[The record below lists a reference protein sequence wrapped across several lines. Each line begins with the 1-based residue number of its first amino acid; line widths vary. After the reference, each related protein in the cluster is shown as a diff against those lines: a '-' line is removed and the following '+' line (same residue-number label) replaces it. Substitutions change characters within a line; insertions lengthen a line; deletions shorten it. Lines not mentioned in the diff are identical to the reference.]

1 MVWHGTFLKKRP
13 AELAGR
19 ICSVL
24 RDLVSAKAPTNIHV
38 VVKRAAIKRHAEW
51 YARLNLID
59 NPAFNMRD
67 FLQVFCLIILYELPS
82 KNLRRACPYRSG
94 RPVLSGNLRVAMSTM
109 STMPQIPQPPRVKSF
124 RMPRPVYPR

>member
-1 MVWHGTFLKKRP
+1 MWHGTFLKKRP

-24 RDLVSAKAPTNIHV
+24 RDLVSAKAPTDIYV

-59 NPAFNMRD
+59 NPAFNILTGFD
-67 FLQVFCLIILYELPS
+67 VFKKE
-82 KNLRRACPYRSG
+82 RRFP
-94 RPVLSGNLRVAMSTM
+94 
-109 STMPQIPQPPRVKSF
+109 
-124 RMPRPVYPR
+124 